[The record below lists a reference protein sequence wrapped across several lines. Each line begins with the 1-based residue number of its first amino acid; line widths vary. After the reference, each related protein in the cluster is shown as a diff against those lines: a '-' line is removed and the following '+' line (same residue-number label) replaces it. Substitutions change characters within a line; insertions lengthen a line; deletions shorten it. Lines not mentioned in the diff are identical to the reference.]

1 MCFEFFIFINMILL
15 TKGTI
20 ADVVVHVDITK
31 PANTT
36 YLFDFVNDITSELVQ
51 VGVVDSSLYGDRY
64 NRFQIAVNTYFNNKE
79 NGYWTYRL
87 NAYNGATN
95 TYTLLTYGKMK
106 LVGQPFDFT
115 EYNGQDNDFI
125 TYNI

>member
-1 MCFEFFIFINMILL
+1 MILL

-36 YLFDFVNDITSELVQ
+36 YLFDFVNDITNELVQ
-51 VGVVDSSLYGDRY
+51 VGVVDSSLYTERY

-79 NGYWTYRL
+79 NGYWSYRL

-115 EYNGQDNDFI
+115 EYNGQDVEFI